1 MMMPSTYAYRHATG
15 NLAADACRFAHGFRR
30 FDRAM
35 PLSAAMREGWQ
46 AARTLRAELEAARP
60 LDVIEPELARAER
73 EACSRPRCPDLR
85 MEVYRL
91 TSERDAATMA
101 KRLAHLSTAHKRA
114 MVAAAYAEG
123 GL

>member
-1 MMMPSTYAYRHATG
+1 MPSTFAYRHATANIAG
-15 NLAADACRFAHGFRR
+15 NACMFAHGMRR
-30 FDRAM
+30 FDRSM
-35 PLSAAMREGWQ
+35 TLSDAMREGWQ
-46 AARTLRAELEAARP
+46 AARTLRAEMDNARP
-60 LDVIEPELARAER
+60 LDVIEPLLARAER

-101 KRLAHLSTAHKRA
+101 KRLAHLSTAHKRN
-114 MVAAAYAEG
+114 MVVTAYAEG

>member
-1 MMMPSTYAYRHATG
+1 MPAPHTYRHATG
-15 NLAADACRFAHGFRR
+15 RLATDACMFAHGFRR

-46 AARTLRAELEAARP
+46 AARKLRAELDAARP
-60 LDVIEPELARAER
+60 LDVIEPELARAEEHAWR
-73 EACSRPRCPDLR
+73 APLRHDLR
-85 MEVYRL
+85 RVVYRL
-91 TSERDAATMA
+91 TNERDHATMA

-114 MVAAAYAEG
+114 MVASAYAEG